1 MQTTLSASSRTY
13 SVLLILYPL
22 ELRREFA
29 QEMTDVFEQQL
40 QGAWEENGL
49 KGMCRVWLCAIGE
62 LLCVALP
69 AQLAQPVL
77 SSPRSH

>member
-29 QEMTDVFEQQL
+29 QEMT
-40 QGAWEENGL
+40 
-49 KGMCRVWLCAIGE
+49 C
-62 LLCVALP
+62 LLYTSDA
-69 AQLAQPVL
+69 ADE
-77 SSPRSH
+77 